1 MFFLRKNLLFLDFL
15 TNASGIL
22 DNITQSKY
30 LISRIPKLI
39 VLRQALR
46 STRTYKFILQ
56 KVFTKKFISLLDISQ
71 FFID

>member
-1 MFFLRKNLLFLDFL
+1 MFFLRKNLLFLGFL
-15 TNASGIL
+15 TKASGIL

-30 LISRIPKLI
+30 LISRISKLI